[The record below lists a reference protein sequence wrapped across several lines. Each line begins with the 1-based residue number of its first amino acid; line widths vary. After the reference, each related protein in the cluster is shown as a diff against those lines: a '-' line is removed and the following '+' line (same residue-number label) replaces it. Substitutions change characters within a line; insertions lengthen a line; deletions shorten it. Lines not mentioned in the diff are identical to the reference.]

1 MLLLSFVSLAMMLT
15 ACGGPQIVQT
25 SLPVSS
31 GAAEDRFF
39 TALTALCGRAFSGK
53 LVTNESADADM
64 AGKAMVMHV
73 SDCSASEIRVPFHI
87 RTGKGD
93 ATDDEEAAWDRSR
106 TWVVTRQNP
115 VSGLQAG
122 LRLKHDHRHKD
133 GTADA
138 VTQYGGDSIH
148 QSPATSKPVSF
159 GAQRIEF
166 PVDAESIATFRANGL
181 GRSVTNI
188 WALELSSTAF
198 AYELRRNGENARHF
212 RVEFDLTQAVPPPP
226 PAWGQPD

>member
-1 MLLLSFVSLAMMLT
+1 MLLLSLVPLAMMLT

-25 SLPVSS
+25 SSPVGP
-31 GAAEDRFF
+31 GAAQDRFF

-64 AGKAMVMHV
+64 ADKAMVMHV
-73 SDCSASEIRVPFHI
+73 SDCSDSEIRIPFHI

-93 ATDDEEAAWDRSR
+93 AADGEEAAWDRSR
-106 TWVVTRQNP
+106 TWVITRTDT
-115 VSGLQAG
+115 G

-148 QSPATSKPVSF
+148 QSAATSKSVPF

-166 PVDAESIATFRANGL
+166 PVDAESIVTFRANGL

-188 WALELSSTAF
+188 WALELSATAF
-198 AYELRRNGENARHF
+198 AYELRRHGENARHF